1 MVLSLSC
8 RGEIGFA
15 MLTLIR
21 GEAGMTHIHFCDSLQ
36 RVFGSKSAKKFSSVF
51 HMEGHGVVSTGR
63 RKVLKFM
70 RSKLCSCGEGLK
82 AFKTP
87 IRGFFMPLSG
97 LWFVSSLILLG

>member
-1 MVLSLSC
+1 
-8 RGEIGFA
+8 

-51 HMEGHGVVSTGR
+51 HTELHGVVSTVR

-70 RSKLCSCGEGLK
+70 RLELCSCGEGLK
-82 AFKTP
+82 APKTSV
-87 IRGFFMPLSG
+87 RGFFVPLSG
-97 LWFVSSLILLG
+97 LWFVSSLIFLG